1 MLEDG
6 KKSSNYVELF
16 LHSDRCGHPIPR
28 STFFVGVI
36 TFRLVLLN
44 CFSFYLPKPKMKRI
58 TLLPRFLSTSSDYE
72 AQNHI
77 HTFHLPSWFQL
88 FVPFVAREEERGV

>member
-1 MLEDG
+1 
-6 KKSSNYVELF
+6 
-16 LHSDRCGHPIPR
+16 
-28 STFFVGVI
+28 
-36 TFRLVLLN
+36 
-44 CFSFYLPKPKMKRI
+44 MKRI

-88 FVPFVAREEERGV
+88 FVPFVAREEEQGV